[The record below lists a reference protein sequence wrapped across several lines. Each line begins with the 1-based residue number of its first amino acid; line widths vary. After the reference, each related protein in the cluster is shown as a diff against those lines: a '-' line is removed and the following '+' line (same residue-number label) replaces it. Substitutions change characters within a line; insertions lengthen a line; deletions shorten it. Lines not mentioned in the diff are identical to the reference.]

1 MLAEDIKAKS
11 FQATI
16 AAGEFSKLYFETFD
30 KRRQAIIKMYQE
42 KATLVWNGHYVSG
55 ADEIMKFF
63 DKLPQS
69 EYTVEGMDTQPILAD
84 TVSKGIN
91 SIIVTVF
98 GKVKFK
104 ESEKKVPESK
114 VFAQTFILSA
124 HDNKW
129 KIDSDNMRFMD

>member
-1 MLAEDIKAKS
+1 
-11 FQATI
+11 
-16 AAGEFSKLYFETFD
+16 
-30 KRRQAIIKMYQE
+30 
-42 KATLVWNGHYVSG
+42 
-55 ADEIMKFF
+55 
-63 DKLPQS
+63 
-69 EYTVEGMDTQPILAD
+69 